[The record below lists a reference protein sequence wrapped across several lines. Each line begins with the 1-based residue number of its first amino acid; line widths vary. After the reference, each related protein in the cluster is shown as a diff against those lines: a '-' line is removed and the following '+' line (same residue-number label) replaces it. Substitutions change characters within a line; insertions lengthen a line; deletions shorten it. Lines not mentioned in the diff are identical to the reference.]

1 MPIFRITCYT
11 CSSQIN
17 NTTITHKV
25 QGAGTCPHIQYAICN
40 KCHKSLGE
48 HNIKVQKQLRTE
60 DDGKMFEMGICLALG
75 IPYDGKYKYDMDIP
89 NVLKTRLEPIKAR
102 FPDYAHSAKS
112 GARYDYTSIGE
123 PDKHIS
129 AKTTKKGNGKVAPQ
143 VIGQAQPQKFCDVVG
158 IPYTNIAEL
167 KKYIQE
173 NISAILPALF
183 SHTFDCP
190 MLYYNVEKNS
200 IRLLQPINSGSP
212 IDWSAFS
219 YSWTCDWSTWNNS
232 SCLKISVARANRSSQ
247 NGDSSHI
254 LSNENGEKTVSLME
268 FQFHTKSRTNMA
280 VRWCFE
286 ELLSVFGS
294 HFTIENL

>member
-1 MPIFRITCYT
+1 MPRLIITCYS
-11 CSSQIN
+11 CPSLIN
-17 NTTITHKV
+17 NNTITHKIP
-25 QGAGTCPHIQYAICN
+25 GPTPHIQYTICD
-40 KCHKSLGE
+40 KCYKNRMGE
-48 HNIKVQKQLRTE
+48 HDINSPKVLTE
-60 DDGKMFEMGICLALG
+60 DDRKMFEMGICLALG
-75 IPYDGKYKYDMDIP
+75 IPYDGKYKYSMDIP
-89 NVLKTRLEPIKAR
+89 NALKPRLESLKSR
-102 FPDYAHSAKS
+102 FQDYVHSAKS

-129 AKTTKKGNGKVAPQ
+129 AKTTKKGNGKIAPQ

-158 IPYTNIAEL
+158 IPYSGVAEL

-173 NISAILPALF
+173 NIAAILPILF

-200 IRLLQPINSGSP
+200 IRLLQPINSGFP

-219 YSWTCDWSTWNNS
+219 YTWTCDWAVWNNS
-232 SCLKISVARANRSSQ
+232 SCVKIEAK
-247 NGDSSHI
+247 
-254 LSNENGEKTVSLME
+254 EKTVPLME

-286 ELLSVFGS
+286 ELLFVFGE

>member
-1 MPIFRITCYT
+1 
-11 CSSQIN
+11 
-17 NTTITHKV
+17 
-25 QGAGTCPHIQYAICN
+25 
-40 KCHKSLGE
+40 
-48 HNIKVQKQLRTE
+48 
-60 DDGKMFEMGICLALG
+60 MFEMGICLALG
-75 IPYDGKYKYDMDIP
+75 IQYDGKYKYGMDIP

-112 GARYDYTSIGE
+112 GARYDYTSIGY
-123 PDKHIS
+123 PNKHIS

-143 VIGQAQPQKFCDVVG
+143 VIGQAQPQKFCNVVG
-158 IPYTNIAEL
+158 ISYTNIAEL

-173 NISAILPALF
+173 NIAAILPALF

-200 IRLLQPINSGSP
+200 IRLLEPNSGSH

-219 YSWTCDWSTWNNS
+219 YTWTCDWAKWNNS
-232 SCLKISVARANRSSQ
+232 SCVKITV
-247 NGDSSHI
+247 
-254 LSNENGEKTVSLME
+254 GEKTVSLME

>member
-1 MPIFRITCYT
+1 MPRLIITCHS
-11 CSSQIN
+11 CPSLIN
-17 NTTITHKV
+17 NTTITHKIP
-25 QGAGTCPHIQYAICN
+25 GPTSHIQYTICD
-40 KCHKSLGE
+40 KCYKKSLGE
-48 HNIKVQKQLRTE
+48 HDINSPKVLTE
-60 DDGKMFEMGICLALG
+60 DDGKMFEMGVCLALG
-75 IPYDGKYKYDMDIP
+75 ISYDGKYKYSMDIP
-89 NVLKTRLEPIKAR
+89 NTLRIRLEPLKVR
-102 FPDYAHSAKS
+102 FPDYVHSAKS

-129 AKTTKKGNGKVAPQ
+129 AKTTKKGNGKIAPQ
-143 VIGQAQPQKFCDVVG
+143 VIGQAQPQKFCDVIG
-158 IPYTNIAEL
+158 IPYSGVAEL

-173 NISAILPALF
+173 NIAAILPTLF

-200 IRLLQPINSGSP
+200 IRLLQPINSDSP

-219 YSWTCDWSTWNNS
+219 YTWTCDWTTWNNS
-232 SCLKISVARANRSSQ
+232 SCVKISTK
-247 NGDSSHI
+247 
-254 LSNENGEKTVSLME
+254 EKTVSIME

-286 ELLSVFGS
+286 ELLSVFGE

>member
-1 MPIFRITCYT
+1 LSEP
-11 CSSQIN
+11 Q
-17 NTTITHKV
+17 V
-25 QGAGTCPHIQYAICN
+25 
-40 KCHKSLGE
+40 
-48 HNIKVQKQLRTE
+48 RTE
-60 DDGKMFEMGICLALG
+60 DDGKMFEMGICLALD
-75 IPYDGKYKYDMDIP
+75 IPYDGKYKYGMDIP
-89 NVLKTRLEPIKAR
+89 NVLKTRLEPLKTR
-102 FPDYAHSAKS
+102 FPGYAHSAKS

-143 VIGQAQPQKFCDVVG
+143 VIGQAQPQKFCDVIG
-158 IPYTNIAEL
+158 IPYSNIAEL

-173 NISAILPALF
+173 NIATILPALF

-219 YSWTCDWSTWNNS
+219 YTWTCDWSTWNNS
-232 SCLKISVARANRSSQ
+232 SCLK
-247 NGDSSHI
+247 I

-286 ELLSVFGS
+286 ELLSVFGE
-294 HFTIENL
+294 HFIIENL

>member
-1 MPIFRITCYT
+1 MMRFITTCYSCPQLIHT
-11 CSSQIN
+11 Y
-17 NTTITHKV
+17 TITHKL
-25 QGAGTCPHIQYAICN
+25 QGIAPHIQYTICD
-40 KCHKSLGE
+40 KCYKKSLGE
-48 HNIKVQKQLRTE
+48 HDVNSPKVLTE

-75 IPYDGKYKYDMDIP
+75 IPYNGKYKYGMDIP
-89 NVLKTRLEPIKAR
+89 NALKTRLEPLKAR
-102 FPDYAHSAKS
+102 FPDYTHSAKS

-129 AKTTKKGNGKVAPQ
+129 AKTTKKGNGKIAPQ
-143 VIGQAQPQKFCDVVG
+143 VIGQAQPQKFCDVIG
-158 IPYTNIAEL
+158 IPYSGVAEL

-173 NISAILPALF
+173 NIATILPVLF

-200 IRLLQPINSGSP
+200 IRLLQPTNSGSP

-219 YSWTCDWSTWNNS
+219 YTWTCDFYTWNNS
-232 SCLKISVARANRSSQ
+232 SCVKITV
-247 NGDSSHI
+247 D
-254 LSNENGEKTVSLME
+254 EKTVSLME

-286 ELLSVFGS
+286 ELLSVFGE

>member
-1 MPIFRITCYT
+1 MPIFRITCYS
-11 CSSQIN
+11 CSSPITN
-17 NTTITHKV
+17 NTITHKV
-25 QGAGTCPHIQYAICN
+25 PGPGTCPHIQYTVCN
-40 KCHKSLGE
+40 KCYQKTSGE
-48 HNIKVQKQLRTE
+48 PQFRTE

-75 IPYDGKYKYDMDIP
+75 IPYDGSYKYGMDIP

-102 FPDYAHSAKS
+102 FSDYAHSAKS

-143 VIGQAQPQKFCDVVG
+143 VIGQAQPQKFCDVIG
-158 IPYTNIAEL
+158 IPYSNIAEL

-173 NISAILPALF
+173 NIATILPALF

-200 IRLLQPINSGSP
+200 IRLLEPINSGSP

-219 YSWTCDWSTWNNS
+219 YTWTCDWATWNNS
-232 SCLKISVARANRSSQ
+232 SCVKITV
-247 NGDSSHI
+247 
-254 LSNENGEKTVSLME
+254 GEKTVSLME

-286 ELLSVFGS
+286 ELLSVFGD
-294 HFTIENL
+294 HFIIENL

>member
-1 MPIFRITCYT
+1 MTRFTITCYT

-25 QGAGTCPHIQYAICN
+25 QGPSNFPYIQYTICN
-40 KCHKSLGE
+40 KCHKKSFAKPE
-48 HNIKVQKQLRTE
+48 AKVLTE
-60 DDGKMFEMGICLALG
+60 DDGKMFEMGICLSLC
-75 IPYDGKYKYDMDIP
+75 IPYDGKYKYGMDIP
-89 NVLKTRLEPIKAR
+89 NTLKTRLEPIKQR

-112 GARYDYTSIGE
+112 GSRYDYTSIGE

-129 AKTTKKGNGKVAPQ
+129 AKTTKKGNGKIAPQ
-143 VIGQAQPQKFCDVVG
+143 VIGQAQPHKFCEVIG
-158 IPYTNIAEL
+158 IPYTSVSEL
-167 KKYIQE
+167 KKYIQD
-173 NISAILPALF
+173 NISTILPVLF

-200 IRLLQPINSGSP
+200 IRLLQPMDGSP
-212 IDWSAFS
+212 IDWTAFT
-219 YSWTCDWSTWNNS
+219 YTWTCDWTTWNNS
-232 SCLKISVARANRSSQ
+232 SCVKIVV
-247 NGDSSHI
+247 
-254 LSNENGEKTVSLME
+254 GEKTVSLME

-286 ELLSVFGS
+286 ELLSVFGT

>member
-25 QGAGTCPHIQYAICN
+25 PGPGTCLHIQYAICD
-40 KCHKSLGE
+40 KCHKKRA
-48 HNIKVQKQLRTE
+48 KVLTE

-75 IPYDGKYKYDMDIP
+75 IQYDGKYKYGMDIP

-112 GARYDYTSIGE
+112 GARYDYTSIGY
-123 PDKHIS
+123 PNKHIS

-143 VIGQAQPQKFCDVVG
+143 VIGQAQPQKFCNVVG
-158 IPYTNIAEL
+158 ISYTNIAEL

-173 NISAILPALF
+173 NIAAILPALF

-200 IRLLQPINSGSP
+200 IRLLEPNSGSH

-219 YSWTCDWSTWNNS
+219 YTWTCDWAKWNNS
-232 SCLKISVARANRSSQ
+232 SCVKITV
-247 NGDSSHI
+247 
-254 LSNENGEKTVSLME
+254 GEKTVSLME